1 MTHHRHTRIRVLLSA
16 AAVMAAVPLAL
27 SAVPAGAAPHQA
39 SASTTPGAHK
49 PLGTDRTPVLPAPPK
64 PPADLP
70 KQPGGYQAPTALASG
85 PARQAIVD
93 ARKGARLTAA
103 ASASAPATATATAL
117 ITPSQARTWGGS
129 GSGTALVVYDTT
141 GTWGWLGEMYAM
153 AAGNLASH
161 FGKVTAEPVASY
173 VAGQV
178 GNYTATIYLGSTYN
192 EPVPAAFLNDVL
204 STTHPVIWAGSNIWQ
219 LTGTE
224 GSAADTAFKS
234 VYGWDPSNSY
244 IDTTDNPVTVSY
256 KGQTLSRNAGNG
268 ADVLAPAITTASL
281 VSVLAQANCTA
292 TCAPIAQTTGTS
304 FPWAIRSSNLTYV
317 GEIPFS
323 YISESDRYLAFSD
336 LLFPALMPGAATTHQ
351 GLVRLE
357 DVDPTANPT
366 VLRQFADYLFSQHVP
381 FSVAVIPEYTD
392 PKGTYN
398 GGRPQTVTL
407 AQAPAVVSALK
418 YMQSKGGTI
427 IEHGNTHQ
435 YSNVANP
442 YNGVTGDDAEFFRA
456 QCATT
461 QTPPYQ
467 FHSPCLNTDWV
478 TWTGPLPGDSSTW
491 AAGRATAG
499 RKLFTQAGLAAP
511 TIWETPHYFASAADY
526 AGIDS
531 VYATRYER
539 ELFVSGQLSGS
550 PLDYSRIVGQFFPY
564 VVNDVY
570 GEKIIPEDLGNYEPT
585 TENNNPPRT
594 PADIIHNAQVNL
606 AVTQGVASFFFH
618 PTYSLTYLQQI
629 VTGIRSLGYT
639 FVAPAGLPG

>member
-27 SAVPAGAAPHQA
+27 SAVPASAAPHQA

-64 PPADLP
+64 PPAGLP

-117 ITPSQARTWGGS
+117 VTPSQARTWGGS

-629 VTGIRSLGYT
+629 VTGIKSLGYT

>member
-1 MTHHRHTRIRVLLSA
+1 
-16 AAVMAAVPLAL
+16 
-27 SAVPAGAAPHQA
+27 
-39 SASTTPGAHK
+39 
-49 PLGTDRTPVLPAPPK
+49 
-64 PPADLP
+64 
-70 KQPGGYQAPTALASG
+70 
-85 PARQAIVD
+85 
-93 ARKGARLTAA
+93 
-103 ASASAPATATATAL
+103 
-117 ITPSQARTWGGS
+117 
-129 GSGTALVVYDTT
+129 
-141 GTWGWLGEMYAM
+141 MYAM

-268 ADVLAPAITTASL
+268 ADVLAPAITNASL

-366 VLRQFADYLFSQHVP
+366 VLRQFADYLSSQHVP
-381 FSVAVIPEYTD
+381 FSVAVIPQYTD

-456 QCATT
+456 QCSTT

-550 PLDYSRIVGQFFPY
+550 PLDYSRIFGQFFPY

-629 VTGIRSLGYT
+629 VTGIKSLGYT

>member
-1 MTHHRHTRIRVLLSA
+1 MTRHRHIRIRVLLSA

-27 SAVPAGAAPHQA
+27 SAVPASATPHQA

-64 PPADLP
+64 PPAGLP
-70 KQPGGYQAPTALASG
+70 KQPQGYQAPTALASG

-117 ITPSQARTWGGS
+117 VTPSQARTWGGS

-161 FGKVTAEPVASY
+161 FGKVTAEP
-173 VAGQV
+173 G
-178 GNYTATIYLGSTYN
+178 
-192 EPVPAAFLNDVL
+192 PVQLLHRHHRQPGHRVL
-204 STTHPVIWAGSNIWQ
+204 QRPDAQPQRQQRRRRPRPRHHHG
-219 LTGTE
+219 LTGE
-224 GSAADTAFKS
+224 RAGP
-234 VYGWDPSNSY
+234 GQLHRRLR
-244 IDTTDNPVTVSY
+244 TDRP
-256 KGQTLSRNAGNG
+256 
-268 ADVLAPAITTASL
+268 DH
-281 VSVLAQANCTA
+281 
-292 TCAPIAQTTGTS
+292 GTS

-317 GEIPFS
+317 GDIPFS
-323 YISESDRYLAFSD
+323 YISESDRYVAFSD
-336 LLFPALMPGAATTHQ
+336 LLFPALQPGSAATHQ

-366 VLRQFADYLFSQHVP
+366 VLRQFADYLSSQHVP
-381 FSVAVIPEYTD
+381 FSVGVIPQYTD

-407 AQAPAVVSALK
+407 AQAPAVVSALM

-427 IEHGNTHQ
+427 IEHGYTHQ

-456 QCATT
+456 QCSTT

-467 FHSPCLNTDWV
+467 FHAPCLNTDWV

-511 TIWETPHYFASAADY
+511 TILLRAPDPSPVLRRRIFLVVLLRGLPALRHQVVV
-526 AGIDS
+526 AG
-531 VYATRYER
+531 
-539 ELFVSGQLSGS
+539 
-550 PLDYSRIVGQFFPY
+550 
-564 VVNDVY
+564 
-570 GEKIIPEDLGNYEPT
+570 
-585 TENNNPPRT
+585 
-594 PADIIHNAQVNL
+594 PA
-606 AVTQGVASFFFH
+606 G
-618 PTYSLTYLQQI
+618 
-629 VTGIRSLGYT
+629 GIRER
-639 FVAPAGLPG
+639 AGGRRGGGKPGPFGISSGP

>member
-27 SAVPAGAAPHQA
+27 SAVPASAAPHQA

-64 PPADLP
+64 PPSGLP
-70 KQPGGYQAPTALASG
+70 KQPEGYQAPTALASG

-93 ARKGARLTAA
+93 ARKGAALTAA
-103 ASASAPATATATAL
+103 ASASAPATATAAAL
-117 ITPSQARTWGGS
+117 VTPSQARTWGGS

-336 LLFPALMPGAATTHQ
+336 LLFAALMPGAATTHQ

-381 FSVAVIPEYTD
+381 FSVAVIPQYTD
-392 PKGTYN
+392 PKGIYN

-427 IEHGNTHQ
+427 IEHGYTHQ

-456 QCATT
+456 QCSTT

-467 FHSPCLNTDWV
+467 FHAPCLNTDWV

-539 ELFVSGQLSGS
+539 ELFVSGQLSGG

-629 VTGIRSLGYT
+629 VTGVKSLGYT